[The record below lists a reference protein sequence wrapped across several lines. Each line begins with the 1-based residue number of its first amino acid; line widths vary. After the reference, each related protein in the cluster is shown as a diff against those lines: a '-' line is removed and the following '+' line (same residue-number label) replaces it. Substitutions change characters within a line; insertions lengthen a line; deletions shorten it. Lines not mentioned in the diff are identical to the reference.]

1 MSKMPPKHTTT
12 PCDFYDRLR
21 ALFLQFVQTITT
33 RRPQDFS
40 RCRKLP
46 LARLIV
52 VLLSLVA
59 SGRDKGVDTKLGE
72 FFTVARRSGLWPEGQ
87 SPHRSALSKA
97 RAKIP
102 WQAFAPLLGH
112 VVALAYAVF
121 PPREEYLWQGLSVF
135 AFDGSTYHLPA
146 TEAVRQAFDPQSGL
160 EHPGR
165 GHYPQCLVATVY
177 DVFRRLPV
185 GRTVCALEEGDER
198 EQAQQ
203 LLPLLPPNSLSLF
216 DRGFPS
222 YGFLHDLQQHS
233 RLYLMRCPAT
243 STFPAVEAFVR
254 SGRAE
259 TRLWLTPS
267 DTFKRSLTPAQR
279 RTLAPIRL
287 RAIRL
292 EAPDGTVS
300 VLLTN
305 LVDVRRFPRAAI
317 SALYWRRWAVETHY
331 RDEKTLQH
339 IEQFHSHTPDGIRQE
354 LFAILIGCV
363 IARPL
368 TALAVPSESIETAQ
382 SIVQPQLKNA
392 LMSFAREAALLTP
405 AHPEKALVI
414 LQELLNAIRQV
425 KYYKPKH
432 PRPSRPR
439 VNKQPV
445 NKWQSD
451 RKKKLEKAA

>member
-1 MSKMPPKHTTT
+1 MLPPPMT
-12 PCDFYDRLR
+12 PYDFYDRLR
-21 ALFLQFVQTITT
+21 ALFLHFVQTIPT

-59 SGRDKGVDTKLGE
+59 SGRDKGVDTKLE
-72 FFTVARRSGLWPEGQ
+72 EVFTLARRSDLWPEGQ
-87 SPHRSALSKA
+87 SPHRSALTKA

-102 WQAFAPLLGH
+102 WQAFDTFLNH
-112 VVALAYAVF
+112 TVALAYEVF
-121 PPREEYLWQGLSVF
+121 PSREEYLWQGLSVF
-135 AFDGSTYHLPA
+135 AFDGSKYTLPA
-146 TEAVRQAFDPQSGL
+146 TAAMRQAFDPQSGL
-160 EHPGR
+160 EYPGR
-165 GHYPQCLVATVY
+165 GHYPQCLVMTAY

-185 GRTVCALEEGDER
+185 GRTVCALQDGDER
-198 EQAQQ
+198 VQAQH

-222 YGFLHDLQQHS
+222 YSFLHSLQQHAHLS
-233 RLYLMRCPAT
+233 LMRCPAT
-243 STFPAVEAFVR
+243 STFPAVEAFAR

-267 DTFKRSLTPAQR
+267 ETFKRSLPLTQR
-279 RTLAPIRL
+279 WSLAPLRL

-292 EAPDGTVS
+292 EEPDGTVS
-300 VLLTN
+300 ILVTN
-305 LVDVRRFPRAAI
+305 LLNRRRFPRPAI
-317 SALYWRRWAVETHY
+317 MALYWRRWTVETHY

-363 IARPL
+363 IARTF

-382 SIVQPQLKNA
+382 SIVQPQRKNA
-392 LMSFAREAALLTP
+392 LMRFAREAALLTP
-405 AHPEKALVI
+405 AHPAKAIVI
-414 LQELLNAIRQV
+414 LQELLTAIRRV
-425 KYYKPKH
+425 KYYKPKSQ
-432 PRPSRPR
+432 RPARPR

-451 RKKKLEKAA
+451 RKRKLEKAA